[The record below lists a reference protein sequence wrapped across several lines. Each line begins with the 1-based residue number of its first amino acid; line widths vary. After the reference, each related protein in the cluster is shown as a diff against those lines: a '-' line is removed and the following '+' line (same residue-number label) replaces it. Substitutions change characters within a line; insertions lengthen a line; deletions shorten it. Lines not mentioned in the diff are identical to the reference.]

1 MVAAPELPPINT
13 ALGPISTVGD
23 FLGFIGKFD
32 QAPDL
37 TNFIIPLPQRDY
49 TMYFEYKKLLQEM
62 PQTTGNRT
70 EIIKEGI
77 LKIMDQR
84 RNNDLERMISMEEEN
99 AEEDDFNVYDGI
111 EPMTEIE
118 VEGEI
123 MQLRRLELPMAE
135 DVNGEEDDYDYYDGI
150 KPMELFD
157 LDGEIMELH
166 AVVSAN

>member
-1 MVAAPELPPINT
+1 MVAAPEDIPSPPINT
-13 ALGPISTVGD
+13 ALGPIATVED
-23 FLGFIGKFD
+23 FLGFIAKFD

-49 TMYFEYKKLLQEM
+49 VMYFEYKKMLQEM
-62 PQTTGNRT
+62 PQTNGNRT
-70 EIIKEGI
+70 EIIKERI

-84 RNNDLERMISMEEEN
+84 RIHDLESMISMEEEN
-99 AEEDDFNVYDGI
+99 AEEDVYDGI
-111 EPMTEIE
+111 EPMIEIE
-118 VEGEI
+118 LEGEI

-157 LDGEIMELH
+157 LEGEIMELH